1 MDLLNQISLALR
13 AAAHSLTGQPSAPG
27 DPAAASATLL
37 KAAQQRVERLNKQ
50 LNRSEA
56 REKGA
61 ELAWRVARSQA
72 DALEQEVN
80 AATRSGQD
88 DVARAKLAQLNQ
100 AQNHVQQLSDRWR
113 DHATASEKLRIEIQ
127 DLQAQL
133 NTVRQRLAAA
143 GSPTNPPAQMAAPT
157 QQPAAS
163 AGQPSTEPAT
173 REQRLATPQD
183 NMAAPKDLDTTRIAD
198 LLKKRDP

>member
-13 AAAHSLTGQPSAPG
+13 AAAHGLAGQPSAPG
-27 DPAAASATLL
+27 DPAAASAALL

-50 LNRSEA
+50 LNLSEA

-72 DALEQEVN
+72 DALEHEVN
-80 AATRSGQD
+80 AATRAGQD
-88 DVARAKLAQLNQ
+88 DAARAKLAQLNQ
-100 AQNHVQQLSDRWR
+100 AQNHVQQLSDRWHQ
-113 DHATASEKLRIEIQ
+113 HATASEKLRIEIQ

-143 GSPTNPPAQMAAPT
+143 GSPSNPPAQMVTPA

-183 NMAAPKDLDTTRIAD
+183 NPATSQELDTTRIAD